1 MKNVYVKLVIAGSR
15 TIDSIPE
22 KHIVDVAVEVIEQGM
37 DKGEEY
43 ITLDEIP
50 EEYQAEVVARLEADG
65 YDLE

>member
-1 MKNVYVKLVIAGSR
+1 MKSVYVKLVIAGRRS
-15 TIDSIPE
+15 IDSVPE

-43 ITLDEIP
+43 ITFDEIP
-50 EEYQAEVVARLEADG
+50 EEYQTEVAARLEADG

>member
-50 EEYQAEVVARLEADG
+50 EEYRAEVVARLEADG

>member
-43 ITLDEIP
+43 ITFDEIP

>member
-1 MKNVYVKLVIAGSR
+1 MKSVYVKLVIAGRR
-15 TIDSIPE
+15 TIDSVPE

-43 ITLDEIP
+43 ITFDEIP
-50 EEYQAEVVARLEADG
+50 EEYQAEVAARLEADG